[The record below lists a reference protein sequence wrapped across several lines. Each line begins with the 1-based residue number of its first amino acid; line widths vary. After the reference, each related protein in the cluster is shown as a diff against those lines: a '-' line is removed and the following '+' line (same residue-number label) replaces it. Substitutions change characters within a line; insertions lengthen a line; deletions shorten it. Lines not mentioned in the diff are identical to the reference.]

1 MKKDTP
7 FRKVFEA
14 VAKNLN
20 IDRGTLRF
28 IYDGSPVTDEQSPKM
43 LEMED
48 GDQID
53 CMIQQIGGNADGDEK
68 AEQKVIS
75 VIVKIQNGN
84 PLTLKVKDS
93 TKMEKIFNAVA
104 QQTGTSYCI
113 SSYSSSSLP
122 VIYADT
128 H

>member
-1 MKKDTP
+1 M
-7 FRKVFEA
+7 FEA
-14 VAKNLN
+14 VAKNLA
-20 IDRGTLRF
+20 IDRNTLRF

-53 CMIQQIGGNADGDEK
+53 CMIQQVGGNADGDEK
-68 AEQKVIS
+68 AEQKVIN
-75 VIVKIQNGN
+75 VVVKIANAA

-104 QQTGTSYCI
+104 QQTGGPSFF
-113 SSYSSSSLP
+113 SSFSSDG
-122 VIYADT
+122 YT